1 MIRYFQKI
9 YLIFKFLQNFI
20 FEFQVQ
26 PTDKISILGL
36 ASFAPGKPLD
46 CEIKHADGSV
56 DKIKLN
62 HSFNDL
68 QITWFKAG
76 SALNRMKE
84 IAAGK

>member
-1 MIRYFQKI
+1 L
-9 YLIFKFLQNFI
+9 YLIQI
-20 FEFQVQ
+20 Q

-36 ASFAPGKPLD
+36 NNFAPGKQLEA
-46 CEIKHADGSV
+46 EIKHADGKSE
-56 DKIKLN
+56 KIKLN

-84 IAAGK
+84 LAK

>member
-1 MIRYFQKI
+1 LTFANPADYDKI
-9 YLIFKFLQNFI
+9 
-20 FEFQVQ
+20 Q

-36 ASFAPGKPLD
+36 ASFAPGKQLSA
-46 CEIKHADGSV
+46 EIKHADGKSE
-56 DKIKLN
+56 KIQLN

-84 IAAGK
+84 LAAK

>member
-1 MIRYFQKI
+1 MINYGLICLINFDPFYRHFQI
-9 YLIFKFLQNFI
+9 
-20 FEFQVQ
+20 Q

-36 ASFAPGKPLD
+36 ASFAPGKPLTA
-46 CEIKHADGSV
+46 EIKHADGKTE
-56 DKIKLN
+56 KITLN

-84 IAAGK
+84 VAK